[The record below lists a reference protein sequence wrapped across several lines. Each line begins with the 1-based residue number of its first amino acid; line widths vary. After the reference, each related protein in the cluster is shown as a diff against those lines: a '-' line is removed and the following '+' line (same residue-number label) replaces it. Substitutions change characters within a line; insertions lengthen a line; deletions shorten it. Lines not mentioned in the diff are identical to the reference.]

1 MLNPLYRRLCE
12 HGLLLRFVM
21 LCRFEINCYVTVP
34 TLLLFVFVNL
44 QGQMRKPNNKTEV
57 QVWRLSPPLSI
68 NRRLLFTL
76 IYQSVKICF
85 NFLFAPTN
93 NPLQLSLY
101 SATPPVYL
109 LPRICP
115 LQTDRWFKQISN
127 ASARESYITV
137 NTISI

>member
-1 MLNPLYRRLCE
+1 
-12 HGLLLRFVM
+12 
-21 LCRFEINCYVTVP
+21 
-34 TLLLFVFVNL
+34 
-44 QGQMRKPNNKTEV
+44 MRKPNNKTEV

-68 NRRLLFTL
+68 NRWLLITL

-115 LQTDRWFKQISN
+115 LETDRWFKYYRMCLPESRNNRQHYFNIMISKLN
-127 ASARESYITV
+127 
-137 NTISI
+137 ISTTLSRPLRQNKFRRHTPFNKPPVVL